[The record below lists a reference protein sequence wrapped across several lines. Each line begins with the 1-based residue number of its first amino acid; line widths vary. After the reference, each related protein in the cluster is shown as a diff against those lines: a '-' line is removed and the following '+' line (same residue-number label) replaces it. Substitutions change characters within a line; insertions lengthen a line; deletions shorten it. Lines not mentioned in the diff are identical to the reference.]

1 MAFVLVILLGS
12 YFKLCFPFPKSNNH
26 RVLRFKLQT
35 MFLHPPHGFIH
46 VYVIYVILHKLLP
59 RLHQISVSFI
69 FAVPQCFLSLENNYS
84 TTYAPFVINGVINPL
99 LDRYDLG
106 ESYTVE
112 CEPGD
117 HIFAGS
123 RKRTCVLSTNG
134 YANFEGAAALCLRV
148 GMYGENISV

>member
-1 MAFVLVILLGS
+1 M
-12 YFKLCFPFPKSNNH
+12 
-26 RVLRFKLQT
+26 
-35 MFLHPPHGFIH
+35 
-46 VYVIYVILHKLLP
+46 
-59 RLHQISVSFI
+59 
-69 FAVPQCFLSLENNYS
+69 PQCFLSLDNDYS
-84 TTYAPFVINGVINPL
+84 TTYAPFVINGVIHPL

-112 CEPGD
+112 CEPGH

>member
-1 MAFVLVILLGS
+1 M
-12 YFKLCFPFPKSNNH
+12 FPFSKKQQPPSSQIQITNH
-26 RVLRFKLQT
+26 VFT
-35 MFLHPPHGFIH
+35 PPHVFMH

-112 CEPGD
+112 CEPGH